1 MENVLIERRAD
12 KIADSFAGKLF
23 KEGEISVQSANSVYL
38 NVKKILM
45 ENLKWLTKSGYG
57 CKN

>member
-45 ENLKWLTKSGYG
+45 ENLK
-57 CKN
+57 